1 MDLQERLADYID
13 SLKVGIELYN
23 EFNSEENSI
32 SLYSIVGGR
41 TIQEYM
47 DGSKNKDLNFELQ
60 VKVRLDDRDLG
71 FNALSKICHKLENL
85 EELESLDDSFQFK
98 HIKVSSDPYFMD
110 AGVDNYIYYRFT
122 FIVNV
127 IIKGEK

>member
-47 DGSKNKDLNFELQ
+47 DGSKNKDLNYELQ

-71 FNALSKICHKLENL
+71 FNALSKICNKLENL
-85 EELESLDDSFQFK
+85 KELNSLDNSFKFK
-98 HIKVSSDPYFMD
+98 HIRVSSDPYFME
-110 AGVDNYIYYRFT
+110 AGTDNYIYYRFT
-122 FIVNV
+122 FTVNLIVE
-127 IIKGEK
+127 GEN